1 MVDPIYEPGFE
12 TEDNDSKKENKE
24 SKKNGKDQDGERKDG
39 DRKNGTRNG
48 TRNDGDRKEGRD
60 GECSATTRTTY
71 IIVDGSSEEKKE
83 GKSLERFA

>member
-24 SKKNGKDQDGERKDG
+24 SKKNGKNQDGDRKDG
-39 DRKNGTRNG
+39 DRK
-48 TRNDGDRKEGRD
+48 DGDRKEGRD